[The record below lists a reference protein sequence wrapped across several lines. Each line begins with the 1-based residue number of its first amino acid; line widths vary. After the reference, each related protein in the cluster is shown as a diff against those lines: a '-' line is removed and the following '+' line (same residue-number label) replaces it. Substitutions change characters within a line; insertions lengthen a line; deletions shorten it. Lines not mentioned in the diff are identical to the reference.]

1 MIVNLTSPTTLYLD
15 RSDTLVKYYEEIRKY
30 QVLTPSEESALFNQL
45 RNGSKEEQ
53 ASAREKL
60 GNCNQRFV
68 LAVAKKYATQANIMD
83 LISEGNIGLIKA
95 IDTFEPSKNVKFI
108 TWAVWY
114 IRRAIN
120 AYNMNYGKLVRQTNT
135 SQTYYLSKKIK
146 GKFEQENDRLPT
158 NDELMDLL
166 ADEGVKISNSTDVI
180 NTNIFS
186 IDENLD
192 CEGGDIYMSNISEY
206 NSVSASTNAYES
218 VVDKD
223 WVKDTI
229 KGLITCL
236 KPKEQTV
243 ICMMYGVGY
252 EREYT
257 PQEIADETGY
267 TPERVRQMRTE
278 ILNKLKKRYKSVLG

>member
-1 MIVNLTSPTTLYLD
+1 MIVNITSPTTLYLD
-15 RSDTLVKYYEEIRKY
+15 RSEMLTKYYEEIRKY
-30 QVLTPSEESALFNQL
+30 QVLTPSEESLLFKQL
-45 RNGSKEEQ
+45 HGGTKEEQ

-60 GNCNQRFV
+60 SNCNQRFV
-68 LAVAKKYATQANIMD
+68 LAVAKKYATQSTIMD
-83 LISEGNIGLIKA
+83 LISEGNLGLIKA
-95 IDTFEPSKNVKFI
+95 IDTFDPKKNVKFI

-114 IRRAIN
+114 IRRYIN
-120 AYNMNYGKLVRQTNT
+120 AYNINYGKLVRQTNT

-158 NDELMDLL
+158 NEELMDLL
-166 ADEGVKISNSTDVI
+166 ADEGVKISNTTDII
-180 NTNIFS
+180 NTSIFS
-186 IDENLD
+186 IDENVD

-206 NSVSASTNAYES
+206 NSASASTNTYES
-218 VVDKD
+218 AVDND
-223 WVKDTI
+223 WVKATI
-229 KGLITCL
+229 KGLLSCL
-236 KPKEQTV
+236 KPKEQQV
-243 ICMMYGVGY
+243 ISMMYGVGY